1 VIKRKHLFPKYII
14 IFENSI
20 CADAHPAQGHYL
32 CEKTA
37 VNKGKFPF
45 FA

>member
-1 VIKRKHLFPKYII
+1 LFPKYIN
-14 IFENSI
+14 IFVNS
-20 CADAHPAQGHYL
+20 ADAHPAQGHYL

-37 VNKGKFPF
+37 VNKGTFQF